1 MYGPPETDSED
12 DYDGFTFGDTIIE
25 DHRNRNR
32 NRYVFEQKSDHDIE
46 QAIEEGELNKFIDLV
61 EERNINVNDLLRNGS
76 SIMAIACRT
85 GQFEIVRYLIEQKVN
100 VNKQVDSVTPLMET
114 CACKKRSPEV
124 TKIAKILLD
133 AGAVVNVSDKYGT
146 TPFMLACQNGHL
158 EVVQLL
164 IEDVS
169 FDACDNQGCTP
180 IFHAIEHNHSDIVKF
195 LVECGA
201 NVTVANKKGYTP
213 RQVAQ
218 FHGFYDIL
226 GLLPKERDLPYQV
239 PTTFL
244 SYNSICDM
252 IPRIFLKTECPEYFQ
267 DINLIL
273 MNMGMENVL
282 EYFAKEK
289 ISLAEFLTMD
299 DKKLEKIGIEF
310 PIHRLKLLKG
320 LLNFHLNQWT
330 KRSIARVQKGHP
342 DNFYEILILSANHLQ
357 NLVII
362 NSSLKYVKNN
372 LECGNFGP
380 INSELVK
387 NLRSN
392 LQKYK
397 STMKEI
403 NQTTKYLQSFSPA
416 HPPLYID
423 YDEYLAEK
431 KKNNIRKFFKYTAFV
446 AVSVAICL
454 KLQKCI

>member
-25 DHRNRNR
+25 DHRAQH
-32 NRYVFEQKSDHDIE
+32 RYVFEQKKEHDFE
-46 QAIEEGELNKFIDLV
+46 KAIEEGELNKLIDLLD
-61 EERNINVNDLLRNGS
+61 EADININDPLENGS
-76 SIMAIACRT
+76 TILLIACRAT
-85 GQFEIVRYLIEQKVN
+85 KPEIVKYLISQNAN
-100 VNKQVDSVTPLMET
+100 VNRQVDSVTPLMET
-114 CACKKRSPEV
+114 CACIQQSPDV
-124 TKIAKILLD
+124 TKIAKLLLD

-158 EVVQLL
+158 DVVRLL
-164 IEDVS
+164 IKDVS

-180 IFHAIEHNHSDIVKF
+180 IFHAIENNHPEIVKF
-195 LVECGA
+195 LCESGA
-201 NVTVANKKGYTP
+201 NATVANKKGYTP

-226 GLLPKERDLPYQV
+226 EYLPKEQGQPYQV

-252 IPRIFLKTECPEYFQ
+252 IPRIFLKSECPEYFQ

-289 ISLAEFLTMD
+289 ISLADFLIMT
-299 DKKLEKIGIEF
+299 DKKLEEVGIEY
-310 PIHRLKLLKG
+310 PIHRLKVLRG

-330 KRSIARVQKGHP
+330 KRSIARVNKIGT

-372 LECGNFGP
+372 LEAKHFGS
-380 INSELVK
+380 ISHDIVD
-387 NLRSN
+387 NLRTN
-392 LQKYK
+392 LNSYRAVI
-397 STMKEI
+397 KEL
-403 NQTTKYLQSFSPA
+403 NNTTKYLQSFTPA
-416 HPPLYID
+416 RPPLYID
-423 YDEYLAEK
+423 YDDYIQEK
-431 KKNNIRKFFKYTAFV
+431 KTNKVKAR
-446 AVSVAICL
+446 S
-454 KLQKCI
+454 